1 MLIKLKAAGIKVGDQ
16 RLKPTGLPLRWRCS
30 DSGLGTYSH
39 QGTIVGFW
47 LGSSKGKRKKS
58 TEPWTSLFL
67 HLILQKSLPPS
78 PHPTSFLPHTN
89 SLRHLLL
96 QFAGGKSNLSRVTQL
111 LEMVPASEG
120 LWPGNRDDFL
130 RPSTACASSSFCV
143 PQLWYFGV
151 VFSKYFATLNWT

>member
-1 MLIKLKAAGIKVGDQ
+1 MA
-16 RLKPTGLPLRWRCS
+16 PLLADW
-30 DSGLGTYSH
+30 
-39 QGTIVGFW
+39 
-47 LGSSKGKRKKS
+47 KS
-58 TEPWTSLFL
+58 TLVFTWFFAKFITVFILKKKKKNFCMSFYRFSLFFL

-151 VFSKYFATLNWT
+151 VFSKYFATLNWTWFDTPTIRVTLGPD